1 LFHPEQ
7 HRQNCALLPP
17 ESASKK
23 LEAETGGVK
32 TGDVMEKKMI
42 IRGVAVLFAGISTS
56 IIAVHQLSGNA
67 TSHAG
72 GDLAQ
77 VQMPPS
83 QVLGASLVGGGAKLQ
98 FTNTADAPD
107 MADLSDEVA
116 PTSMIEP
123 DSPEFSSLGFDAEE
137 YTTSAPLPEL
147 EIIAQQGGAC
157 PPVLH
162 TAAMVDALIEVTLD
176 APCHPDTRLVISHND
191 LAFSAFTDADG
202 RYTAFIPALSA
213 DAKIDV
219 FLSDDIFLQSSVEI
233 PDAEDH
239 QRVALQWDGTAQF
252 ALHAYHN
259 GAAYGENGHIHAQKP
274 FDPNLDD
281 SFLISLGE
289 LRGPEPMIA
298 EIYSVP
304 TARAAQSRVEVEL
317 QYTEHQCAQDFSAFL
332 SDNSQVQNTHMKE
345 ISIAVPNCPAE
356 AGLVVMPLD
365 FASRHAFRLQTL
377 SEMLGAMQ
385 E

>member
-1 LFHPEQ
+1 
-7 HRQNCALLPP
+7 
-17 ESASKK
+17 
-23 LEAETGGVK
+23 
-32 TGDVMEKKMI
+32 MEKKMI
-42 IRGVAVLFAGISTS
+42 IRGVAVLCAGISTS
-56 IIAVHQLSGNA
+56 IIAVHQLSGGA
-67 TSHAG
+67 TSQAG
-72 GDLAQ
+72 GELAQ
-77 VQMPPS
+77 QMPPS
-83 QVLGASLVGGGAKLQ
+83 QVLGASLVGSGAKLQ
-98 FTNTADAPD
+98 FTNTANAPD
-107 MADLSDEVA
+107 MADHTQAAAPATSDETTGPEIA
-116 PTSMIEP
+116 SLALDAALHSTSATA
-123 DSPEFSSLGFDAEE
+123 PEFEDA
-137 YTTSAPLPEL
+137 
-147 EIIAQQGGAC
+147 AQQGDTCA
-157 PPVLH
+157 PVLH
-162 TAAMVDALIEVTLD
+162 ATAMVDALIELVLD
-176 APCHPDTRLVISHND
+176 APCHADTRLVVSHND

-202 RYTAFIPALSA
+202 GYTAFIPALSA

-239 QRVALQWDGTAQF
+239 QRVALQWDGTARF

-304 TARAAQSRVEVEL
+304 TARAGQSRVEVEL
-317 QYTEHQCAQDFSAFL
+317 QYTEHHCGQDFSAFL
-332 SDNSQVQNTHMKE
+332 SDNSQVQDIHMKE
-345 ISIAVPNCPAE
+345 ISIAAPECPAE
-356 AGLVVMPLD
+356 AGMVVMPLD
-365 FASRHAFRLQTL
+365 FAPRHAFRLQTL